1 MHATLIKAACT
12 GSAVFAEVEA
22 AAKCLA
28 DAMERAHGGRW
39 RIQIEHEHQFVTVA
53 RIRDRGPIK
62 PKPEIV

>member
-1 MHATLIKAACT
+1 MHATLIKAVCE

-39 RIQIEHEHQFVTVA
+39 RIQIEHEHQFATVA
-53 RIRDRGPIK
+53 IIRDRGPVK
-62 PKPEIV
+62 PKPEAV